1 MAMAQWGPIRINLD
15 EAGFPAASQNLVNPT
30 NPGPI
35 VIGEYDVLTEGVICA
50 TGNNYSAG
58 SDGMDDIRV
67 TATLVTAPGLPW
79 SRTEGDFS
87 TISNGSFA
95 SDYQIEEDQ
104 SRPNDYAYVRYD
116 FEFING
122 LENSID
128 ATTFNTRHT
137 STNGSSEGYEW
148 TQVTLNSTPINEAN
162 IGNYTNIEYNDL
174 AATLNPD
181 GSYPNGRTMSEF
193 LSAMPAGTRPAGG
206 QVIPG
211 WWAIDDFNTTIFD
224 GVEDPGQG
232 NGGIGDN
239 QTING
244 ANDFGLAGP
253 TLINTISYFFG
264 LTDVG
269 FDVDGD
275 GITGTNSTPSARVT
289 YFDLGSTCAALA
301 ICPTIGM
308 LSDPADICQGET
320 FDITASAL
328 LAMDVTTN
336 MEADFGINFVS
347 FLGAT
352 PPTDPYMGGTTIGTV
367 AFADLENTNTEAN
380 LMAAGGMLAAGTY
393 NICAILDQTPADM
406 TCRPAQCI
414 ELTVNAL
421 PAAPGITG
429 QITFCEGETITPIT
443 ANGVAGAT
451 FQFFADAT
459 LTTSAPG
466 MASGAEYTAAI
477 TAPGTEQVF
486 ITQTDAN
493 GCQSPALGITITVNA
508 APAPP
513 TVMDIT
519 VCDGMSTLI
528 TPGGGGGGMPMNITV
543 LNEDFE
549 TDGNGTRYMT
559 SVPELVATN
568 MSDYFSR
575 TNGSDVNQTYT
586 GPQGTFYFA
595 AQDIDGVAPAP
606 EQTLTISGIN
616 ITNLT
621 NLQFSLLIAEGQA
634 GNGAED
640 WDVPDFFHV
649 DYQIDGGGFLPL
661 FWVEDQGA
669 TNTEPLV
676 DTNFDGI
683 GDGTAITPTF
693 QTLGNAIA
701 GTGMNLDLRITIRL
715 DAGDEDIAFDLLQ
728 VMGTTMGTGPAANNF
743 NFYDADP
750 DMGGIL
756 LDGPVAAY
764 DPMTTVATSPQSIF
778 VTEINSFG
786 CEGDAAEVVVT
797 VNANPAA
804 PAFMGE
810 TTFCEGEMI
819 TPITAMGEAGATFT
833 FYGDAGLTMTAP
845 GTANGAEYTTALTM
859 PGTETVF
866 FTQTNA
872 MGCESAATEVT
883 FEILAAP
890 AAPTFMGDTEFCDG
904 EMITP
909 ITAMGEA
916 GATFIFYGDAGLT
929 MTAPG
934 TANGAEYT
942 AALMGPGMETVFF
955 TQTNAMGCESAAAMA
970 TITVFANPDPPMVM
984 DVTVCDG
991 EDTEIIPTS
1000 ATGGGGIVTVYTESF
1015 DTAGEGIAGSCPG
1028 TPPVDPANCMTNV
1041 IPSNGQW
1048 TVSTDDASGLV
1059 ADSDY
1064 FQVRNGFLE
1073 AQDLDTEVCF
1083 LSSMIDISMLSSA
1096 DFTVD
1101 ITETGDHEAADY
1113 VDVSIAVDGGMF
1125 ALIPNWMG
1133 LGSATHT
1140 LIGDQPNDQ
1149 DWMNTTVTASGFV
1162 GASLQVQICVLNNA
1176 GSERIRLD
1184 NIAVSGISSA
1194 GPAYNFY
1201 DADPDP
1207 GPATLLATGTSYDP
1221 MTTVATSPESIFVTT
1236 IDPATG
1242 CESDAVEVIVTVNP
1256 LPTLMVA
1263 TTDVVDCPGDASGT
1277 ATATGMGN
1285 GPFTFDF
1292 STMNGG
1298 GIDGDN
1304 DGSQTMLMAGDYSV
1318 TVTDNNGC
1326 TAEITFV
1333 INDAVDNT
1341 IPTITCPT
1349 GPLDVNCGESTLPAA
1364 TGIPTSMDDC
1374 SDDPVITFTDDL
1386 MLDGCDNRTGTLTRT
1401 FTATDE
1407 AGNTITCVQ
1416 VINII
1421 DDTPP
1426 TFDAPA
1432 DIAIACTDD
1441 PEDLTVTGMATN
1453 LADNCGVSPLQN
1465 LWINEIHYDNT
1476 GGDLNE
1482 AIEIAGTAGLNL
1494 TGYALILYNGGNNGT
1509 VYNTIP
1515 LMGMID
1521 DEGNGFGALNF
1532 IAPNLQQGPADG
1544 IAFVDPDDIV
1554 LEFISYEGTFTATNG
1569 PALGLT
1575 SMDIGV
1581 SENGGTPVDF
1591 SLQKTGTGNSGGDFT
1606 WMPPAAHSRDLL
1618 NANQTVTPIVF
1629 PVPSFTGFT
1638 DVTMGDPNC
1647 PNGSTIVRTF
1657 TITDACGN
1665 TATDTQT
1672 ITIEDNVAPI
1682 LPVAPG
1688 DLDITVQCPQDIPD
1702 APVLVAT
1709 DACGGNITATV
1720 TSTVVNR
1727 ECATRFDLVR
1737 TFTFDDG
1744 CGNISS
1750 VEQTIQ
1756 VIDTDP
1762 LLVQPLPDRVVEC
1775 QVNVMA
1781 NPALVQSASPCGG
1794 DLNVTSE
1801 IVGPVGTPDCP
1812 GAVYTVVYTVADDCG
1827 RSVQTSQRF
1836 IIEND
1841 GPEFVC
1847 PVDICIIEC
1856 PQNNEMIQTQFDAY
1870 ADLATVN
1877 TSCIGQQVTIT
1888 NNFSPDRFIE
1898 QGCND
1903 GPLAVPGT
1911 RRYQIVTFSAST
1923 CSGNTSCTAIVA
1935 VVDNSPPMLTGTP
1948 SIGVAECDDN
1958 AQNQF
1963 DAFVQSQLSGLN
1975 ASDVC
1980 SVASGDDNNDLIFS
1994 SSPTA
1999 PNLTCDESGNAVTN
2013 VVLTVTDRCGNA
2025 ASVTTTFIVRN
2036 NMPPTL
2042 SGLQNRVIQCD
2053 DPIQSFSVP
2062 VVNNACGTTTVTSVD
2077 SRIDG
2082 SCPQSFTLIR
2092 TFTVTDECGTS
2103 STAEERVI
2111 IVDTEAPIAPAAPAD
2126 VVTTCDNIPAPVT
2139 LTATDN
2145 CSDNITV
2152 SPVDDAASGDCAGQ
2166 LTIVRTWTFADDCGN
2181 MSSVSQ
2187 NIMVSD
2193 DMAPVAPAAP
2203 ANITV
2208 TCANNIPAP
2217 VTLTAT
2223 DNCSGD
2229 ITVSPTPD
2237 IMPGGCDDEFVMV
2250 RTWTFVD
2257 NCGNMS
2263 SVSQTITVN
2272 DDVAPVFTFVPTGNS
2287 DECMGNPIAFDDAV
2301 AEDNCGGMVTITF
2314 DDDSN
2319 PAGVCGMSV
2328 TRTWTATDACGNTAT
2343 ASATMSNG
2351 DSQAPTVVSAPSD
2364 DIASCGTTPVFGVP
2378 VFEDNCDDD
2387 ITVVMTEETTDGDCD
2402 GESVVKRTWTATD
2415 DCDNSV
2421 IVSQTI
2427 ILVDNVGPVFV
2438 SVPGGNIDCNNGGF
2452 DDPVV
2457 TDNCSS
2463 FVITFVD
2470 DTNGMGCAG
2479 SVVRTYTATDDCGN
2493 VTMATA
2499 TFTIND
2505 NEPPVFTDVPGTPD
2519 VDCDEVPDFIEPT
2532 AEDNCGNVTLTFVQ
2546 TESGDLCDLGF
2557 ARKRVWTATDDC
2569 GNTATV
2575 ETVIWINKD
2584 TDAPEFTF
2592 VPEGALI
2599 RCSDFPPTFGEVE
2612 VEDGCSEVTLTF
2624 ITEFVTGDED
2634 SCDDGESFDYRRVWT
2649 ATDACG
2655 NESTA
2660 KQTFWVKP
2668 DAAVSA
2674 TISGSLMDE
2683 EHEMVDNVMMSLEN
2697 PGTGALSQLSEDG
2710 TFNFD
2715 VIMDQNY
2722 ALTPE
2727 RNDDPLNGVT
2737 TYDLILLGSHLLEV
2751 EVLDS
2756 PYKLIAADVNNS
2768 GSITSLDMIALR
2780 RVILLID
2787 EQFTNNTSWRF
2798 VEREYTF
2805 ADPTN
2810 PFASTFPE
2818 MSNFNGITQSQIAD
2832 FMAVKIGDLNASA
2845 IPNALAAGDT
2855 RSADGALVFQLEE
2868 QALVAGQSYEIAFKA
2883 QDFTAIKGY
2892 QYTLN
2897 LGAGLE
2903 FIDIEA
2909 GALRELN
2916 SGNFGLT
2923 KMNEG
2928 IITTSWNSRQALT
2941 VADDE
2946 VLFSIMVKATEAVQ
2960 LSEALQVS
2968 SDYTPAEGYSEGS
2981 DKLDIALEFGKDGV
2995 TIADQFALFQNRPN
3009 PFDAETTI
3017 SFSLPQAQTARLTIY
3032 DVSGRVLKVVE
3043 RDYAAGYNEEQIER
3057 SELSGAGVLYYQLET
3072 ATETATRKMILV
3084 NN

>member
-1 MAMAQWGPIRINLD
+1 MNMNKRITIVFRVFALACCGLLTSVGWLQAQNITHPFNMNQAFTITAGAPAVNYFDNGGAGCDIVGAGEYLSSSNAAAVICPDIAGQPVTIEFLELD
-15 EAGFPAASQNLVNPT
+15 IESRLNTSLCWDFLNIYDGNSVAATQLFNGCGEDGFATCAGG
-30 NPGPI
+30 NPGDGNDGGGI
-35 VIGEYDVLTEGVICA
+35 EG
-50 TGNNYSAG
+50 G
-58 SDGMDDIRV
+58 
-67 TATLVTAPGLPW
+67 
-79 SRTEGDFS
+79 
-87 TISNGSFA
+87 
-95 SDYQIEEDQ
+95 
-104 SRPNDYAYVRYD
+104 PND
-116 FEFING
+116 IN
-122 LENSID
+122 
-128 ATTFNTRHT
+128 
-137 STNGSSEGYEW
+137 
-148 TQVTLNSTPINEAN
+148 
-162 IGNYTNIEYNDL
+162 
-174 AATLNPD
+174 
-181 GSYPNGRTMSEF
+181 
-193 LSAMPAGTRPAGG
+193 
-206 QVIPG
+206 
-211 WWAIDDFNTTIFD
+211 
-224 GVEDPGQG
+224 
-232 NGGIGDN
+232 
-239 QTING
+239 
-244 ANDFGLAGP
+244 
-253 TLINTISYFFG
+253 
-264 LTDVG
+264 
-269 FDVDGD
+269 
-275 GITGTNSTPSARVT
+275 GTNS
-289 YFDLGSTCAALA
+289 
-301 ICPTIGM
+301 
-308 LSDPADICQGET
+308 
-320 FDITASAL
+320 
-328 LAMDVTTN
+328 
-336 MEADFGINFVS
+336 
-347 FLGAT
+347 
-352 PPTDPYMGGTTIGTV
+352 
-367 AFADLENTNTEAN
+367 
-380 LMAAGGMLAAGTY
+380 
-393 NICAILDQTPADM
+393 
-406 TCRPAQCI
+406 
-414 ELTVNAL
+414 
-421 PAAPGITG
+421 
-429 QITFCEGETITPIT
+429 
-443 ANGVAGAT
+443 
-451 FQFFADAT
+451 
-459 LTTSAPG
+459 
-466 MASGAEYTAAI
+466 
-477 TAPGTEQVF
+477 
-486 ITQTDAN
+486 
-493 GCQSPALGITITVNA
+493 A
-508 APAPP
+508 APANNIF
-513 TVMDIT
+513 T
-519 VCDGMSTLI
+519 ST
-528 TPGGGGGGMPMNITV
+528 
-543 LNEDFE
+543 
-549 TDGNGTRYMT
+549 
-559 SVPELVATN
+559 
-568 MSDYFSR
+568 
-575 TNGSDVNQTYT
+575 
-586 GPQGTFYFA
+586 
-595 AQDIDGVAPAP
+595 
-606 EQTLTISGIN
+606 
-616 ITNLT
+616 
-621 NLQFSLLIAEGQA
+621 
-634 GNGAED
+634 
-640 WDVPDFFHV
+640 
-649 DYQIDGGGFLPL
+649 
-661 FWVEDQGA
+661 
-669 TNTEPLV
+669 
-676 DTNFDGI
+676 
-683 GDGTAITPTF
+683 
-693 QTLGNAIA
+693 
-701 GTGMNLDLRITIRL
+701 
-715 DAGDEDIAFDLLQ
+715 
-728 VMGTTMGTGPAANNF
+728 
-743 NFYDADP
+743 
-750 DMGGIL
+750 
-756 LDGPVAAY
+756 
-764 DPMTTVATSPQSIF
+764 
-778 VTEINSFG
+778 
-786 CEGDAAEVVVT
+786 
-797 VNANPAA
+797 
-804 PAFMGE
+804 
-810 TTFCEGEMI
+810 
-819 TPITAMGEAGATFT
+819 
-833 FYGDAGLTMTAP
+833 
-845 GTANGAEYTTALTM
+845 
-859 PGTETVF
+859 
-866 FTQTNA
+866 
-872 MGCESAATEVT
+872 
-883 FEILAAP
+883 
-890 AAPTFMGDTEFCDG
+890 
-904 EMITP
+904 
-909 ITAMGEA
+909 
-916 GATFIFYGDAGLT
+916 
-929 MTAPG
+929 
-934 TANGAEYT
+934 
-942 AALMGPGMETVFF
+942 
-955 TQTNAMGCESAAAMA
+955 
-970 TITVFANPDPPMVM
+970 
-984 DVTVCDG
+984 
-991 EDTEIIPTS
+991 
-1000 ATGGGGIVTVYTESF
+1000 
-1015 DTAGEGIAGSCPG
+1015 
-1028 TPPVDPANCMTNV
+1028 
-1041 IPSNGQW
+1041 
-1048 TVSTDDASGLV
+1048 DASGCLTVEFISDNSVSEGGWTALV
-1059 ADSDY
+1059 SAPAVPGDCAGTFGPECYNQINTLIPVAVDICPDSG
-1064 FQVRNGFLE
+1064 Q
-1073 AQDLDTEVCF
+1073 AIQ
-1083 LSSMIDISMLSSA
+1083 I
-1096 DFTVD
+1096 DFTAGQVENNFD
-1101 ITETGDHEAADY
+1101 E
-1113 VDVSIAVDGGMF
+1113 
-1125 ALIPNWMG
+1125 
-1133 LGSATHT
+1133 
-1140 LIGDQPNDQ
+1140 
-1149 DWMNTTVTASGFV
+1149 
-1162 GASLQVQICVLNNA
+1162 LQVFC
-1176 GSERIRLD
+1176 
-1184 NIAVSGISSA
+1184 
-1194 GPAYNFY
+1194 GPM
-1201 DADPDP
+1201 
-1207 GPATLLATGTSYDP
+1207 G
-1221 MTTVATSPESIFVTT
+1221 
-1236 IDPATG
+1236 
-1242 CESDAVEVIVTVNP
+1242 
-1256 LPTLMVA
+1256 
-1263 TTDVVDCPGDASGT
+1263 SGT
-1277 ATATGMGN
+1277 A
-1285 GPFTFDF
+1285 
-1292 STMNGG
+1292 
-1298 GIDGDN
+1298 GDLIYN
-1304 DGSQTMLMAGDYSV
+1304 AYG
-1318 TVTDNNGC
+1318 
-1326 TAEITFV
+1326 
-1333 INDAVDNT
+1333 
-1341 IPTITCPT
+1341 
-1349 GPLDVNCGESTLPAA
+1349 
-1364 TGIPTSMDDC
+1364 
-1374 SDDPVITFTDDL
+1374 
-1386 MLDGCDNRTGTLTRT
+1386 
-1401 FTATDE
+1401 
-1407 AGNTITCVQ
+1407 
-1416 VINII
+1416 
-1421 DDTPP
+1421 
-1426 TFDAPA
+1426 
-1432 DIAIACTDD
+1432 
-1441 PEDLTVTGMATN
+1441 
-1453 LADNCGVSPLQN
+1453 
-1465 LWINEIHYDNT
+1465 T
-1476 GGDLNE
+1476 GGDLTGLSLTCAVADQCISVYVNSDGSVTCGSAGFTPIEFTSTCVAPLFDE
-1482 AIEIAGTAGLNL
+1482 AASNCYASGQAGVVLAEYCPAADSTTITVEFLQGEIEVNFDDLSIYSGPAGSGTAGTLLASDLDGDL
-1494 TGYALILYNGGNNGT
+1494 TGLIFSSLNPGDCISL
-1509 VYNTIP
+1509 V
-1515 LMGMID
+1515 ID
-1521 DEGNGFGALNF
+1521 S
-1532 IAPNLQQGPADG
+1532 DG
-1544 IAFVDPDDIV
+1544 SVSCQSSTAIDPIRV
-1554 LEFISYEGTFTATNG
+1554 
-1569 PALGLT
+1569 GLT
-1575 SMDIGV
+1575 SSGAFVACTFSATPPPDAMLACGTMAPAGPTTQA
-1581 SENGGTPVDF
+1581 EFLAQGGTITATADCGTLLVASVDGAT
-1591 SLQKTGTGNSGGDFT
+1591 TGDQCSGSSFVRTITLTDPNDATNTVSVDQNITIAAPGGPT
-1606 WMPPAAHSRDLL
+1606 ITIPPAISGNCIADVEPSIEDATITTDCGLG
-1618 NANQTVTPIVF
+1618 ATVTLSAPTF
-1629 PVPSFTGFT
+1629 SAAGPE
-1638 DVTMGDPNC
+1638 C
-1647 PNGSTIVRTF
+1647 PGSTATF
-1657 TITDACGN
+1657 TYTVTDDCGN
-1665 TATDTQT
+1665 TATATT
-1672 ITIEDNVAPI
+1672 VFTNNTPAGTGGPVITGF
-1682 LPVAPG
+1682 PG
-1688 DLDITVQCPQDIPD
+1688 PDIVQCR
-1702 APVLVAT
+1702 VNLVPNIGAVMAT
-1709 DACGGNITATV
+1709 TNCGGPVEVTASQPTLISGTDDCDGARYSVTYTV
-1720 TSTVVNR
+1720 T
-1727 ECATRFDLVR
+1727 
-1737 TFTFDDG
+1737 
-1744 CGNISS
+1744 
-1750 VEQTIQ
+1750 
-1756 VIDTDP
+1756 
-1762 LLVQPLPDRVVEC
+1762 
-1775 QVNVMA
+1775 
-1781 NPALVQSASPCGG
+1781 
-1794 DLNVTSE
+1794 
-1801 IVGPVGTPDCP
+1801 
-1812 GAVYTVVYTVADDCG
+1812 DDCG
-1827 RSVQTSQRF
+1827 RSVSRDQVCTLDS
-1836 IIEND
+1836 E

-1847 PVDICIIEC
+1847 PNDICIIEC
-1856 PQNNEMIQTQFDAY
+1856 PQNNAMIQAQFDAY
-1870 ADLATVN
+1870 AELATVN
-1877 TSCIGQQVTIT
+1877 TACIGQDVTIT
-1888 NNFSPDRFIE
+1888 NNFSPNRFIN
-1898 QGCND
+1898 QNCNA

-1911 RRYQIVTFSAST
+1911 QRYQIVTFSAST

-1935 VVDNSPPMLTGTP
+1935 VVDNTPPVIQG
-1948 SIGVAECDDN
+1948 SAAVGVAECDDN
-1958 AQNQF
+1958 IQNSF
-1963 DAFVQSQLSGLN
+1963 DAFIQAQLSGLN
-1975 ASDVC
+1975 PTDEC
-1980 SVASGDDNNDLIFS
+1980 SVASGNNNTDLVFS
-1994 SSPTA
+1994 SSPAT
-1999 PNLTCDESGNAVTN
+1999 PNLTCDNEGNATTN

-2053 DPIQSFSVP
+2053 DPIHSFSVP

-2145 CSDNITV
+2145 CSNNITV

-2387 ITVVMTEETTDGDCD
+2387 ITVVMTEETTDGNCD